1 MLNKAVSHTVKIGNL
16 NFEGWVLDN
25 NEEAFELSAAATY
38 LSVKKDTIIDIV
50 PDTPIEYNK
59 IQINGK
65 NVNYITV
72 EELALF
78 CYRWACSGRDLKGRA
93 YEIAYS
99 YFSSKEDKDENKI
112 SILRGVKALHKSN
125 HKYLSKHTDKQREAV
140 IKAKYS
146 VLWDCEEDY
155 IVEYDL
161 KGFKSKIGCA
171 DLVNDKIIVQVK
183 NCREWKSAMGE
194 LLAYQEA
201 LQRTEIWLILF
212 KSKIQETI
220 AIKKVL
226 NNLGIGVK
234 FIKN

>member
-1 MLNKAVSHTVKIGNL
+1 MLNKAVSHTVKIGDL
-16 NFEGWVLDN
+16 KFEGLMLDN
-25 NEEAFELSAAATY
+25 NEEAFELSAAASY
-38 LSVKKDTIIDIV
+38 LSVKKDTIVDIV
-50 PDTPIEYNK
+50 PDKPIEYNK
-59 IQINGK
+59 IQINGY

-78 CYRWACSGRDLKGRA
+78 CYRWACSGKDVNGRS
-93 YEIAYS
+93 YEIAYQ
-99 YFSSKEDKDENKI
+99 YFSSESVDENKI

-125 HKYLSKHTDKQREAV
+125 IKYLSNLTDKQRTAV